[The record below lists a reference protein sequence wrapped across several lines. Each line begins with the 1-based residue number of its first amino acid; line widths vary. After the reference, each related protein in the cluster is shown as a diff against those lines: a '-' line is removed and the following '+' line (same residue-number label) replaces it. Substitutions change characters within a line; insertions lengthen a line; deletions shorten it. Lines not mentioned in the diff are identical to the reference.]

1 MPNKLAAHVG
11 NIDFADVPSH
21 AAITSLSEKAQ
32 VNLDDGA
39 LEMPGLN
46 SKAFPFGSIGSEPR
60 GPADAV
66 TVHLQNATLGTALD
80 AVCDA
85 LSTPYVPVAVARD
98 PAGILMLGM
107 TFHGH
112 RSVTTLSQFY
122 DVDDLIGLGAP
133 IGPKPGSQG
142 SAEHVL
148 LPNQA
153 TEELRSLAAALSP
166 FDSQDD
172 VGCFGRRL
180 MVNGYVRAQENIAIT
195 LDHLRH
201 PIRMNRATATP
212 FSTRELPMVP
222 VFHVPPTGMSA
233 REALE
238 MWEKAG
244 AGNAVLDL
252 GPGDED
258 LLSDVVGFD
267 LRDATLEQI
276 AEHIV
281 GSPFIIIRPGEEDD
295 RIYVRRYQREPT
307 PRAYDVSAILA
318 QDWVKDAQ
326 ASGPSD
332 PPIPKGSFLID
343 RISDMVAHPDQL
355 DYRRSDVPLASC
367 WKVILLLRED
377 PTVHTR
383 VRRYLEELQRTGRPD
398 DPASRQ

>member
-1 MPNKLAAHVG
+1 LEAHIGSV
-11 NIDFADVPSH
+11 DFADVPLH
-21 AAITSLSEKAQ
+21 AAIRSLSSKAQ

-39 LEMPGLN
+39 LEMPGFN
-46 SKAFPFGSIGSEPR
+46 TKAFPFGSIGSDPR
-60 GPADAV
+60 DPAGSV
-66 TVHLQNATLGTALD
+66 TVHLQHATLGTALD
-80 AVCDA
+80 AICDS
-85 LSTPYVPVAVARD
+85 LSTPSISVGVGRD
-98 PAGILMLGM
+98 PAGIVMLGM
-107 TFHGH
+107 VFRGH
-112 RSVTTLSQFY
+112 RSVTTLPRFY
-122 DVDDLIGLGAP
+122 DVDDLIGPAVS
-133 IGPKPGSQG
+133 IGPKPGSRG
-142 SAEHVL
+142 SAEDVL
-148 LPNQA
+148 LPHQA
-153 TEELRSLAAALSP
+153 GQELQLLVAALSP
-166 FDSQDD
+166 FASQGD
-172 VGCFGRRL
+172 VGRFGRRL
-180 MVNGYVRAQENIAIT
+180 MVNGYVRAQDNIAIT

-201 PIRMNRATATP
+201 PIRLNGAAATA
-212 FSTRELPMVP
+212 FSPRELPTVAD
-222 VFHVPPTGMSA
+222 FRVPPTGMST
-233 REALE
+233 REAFE

-244 AGNAVLDL
+244 AGTAVLDL

-258 LLSDVVGFD
+258 VLSDVVGFE

-276 AEHIV
+276 AAQIV
-281 GSPFIIIRPGEEDD
+281 GSPFVIIRPGEEDD